1 MGGASDGAV
10 MNNARAHRMK
20 KQTVLVTGAAS
31 GIGKAC
37 AIKLLDDG
45 HDVVALDLKEEA
57 LAAALPE
64 DSARLVRIAG
74 DVSRPECCTAAV
86 AAAVARFGKLDAV
99 THWAAMHS
107 HTFWT
112 ELAAE
117 EFNRLLAT
125 NVTGSFLISQAAA
138 LHMRTRGSGAIV
150 LASSTS
156 TLSGS
161 VGGKSGSGGPAY
173 VASKAAIVGL
183 VRTLANALGRDGIRV
198 NAVAPGVVDT
208 PMIGTYS
215 PEHRAAQPGRVP
227 LGRIGSPE
235 EIADVGCFL
244 ISDGARYINGETV
257 IVNGGA
263 NFG

>member
-1 MGGASDGAV
+1 
-10 MNNARAHRMK
+10 MK

-31 GIGKAC
+31 GIGRAC
-37 AIKLLDDG
+37 ARKLLDEG

-64 DSARLVRIAG
+64 DSARLLRFAG
-74 DVSRPECCTAAV
+74 DVSRPECCTGAVEAAI
-86 AAAVARFGKLDAV
+86 ARFGKLDAV
-99 THWAAMHS
+99 THWAALHS

-112 ELAAE
+112 ELGVE
-117 EFNRLLAT
+117 EFNRVLAT
-125 NVTGSFLISQAAA
+125 NVTGSFLIAQAAG
-138 LHMRTRGSGAIV
+138 LHMKTRGSGAIV

-156 TLSGS
+156 ILSGS
-161 VGGKSGSGGPAY
+161 VGGKSGSGGAAY

-183 VRTLANALGRDGIRV
+183 VRTLANALGRNGIRV

-208 PMIGTYS
+208 PMIGGYS
-215 PEHRAAQPGRVP
+215 AEHRAAQPARVP

-244 ISDGARYINGETV
+244 ISEEARYINGETV

>member
-1 MGGASDGAV
+1 LRGEVAFTTQ
-10 MNNARAHRMK
+10 RAHSIK

-31 GIGKAC
+31 GIGRAC
-37 AIKLLDDG
+37 ARKLLDEG
-45 HDVVALDLKEEA
+45 HDVLALDLHEQA
-57 LAAALPE
+57 LATAFPVGSGNL
-64 DSARLVRIAG
+64 ARYAG
-74 DVSRPECCTAAV
+74 DVSRPECCAGAV
-86 AAAVARFGKLDAV
+86 EAAVARFGKLDAV
-99 THWAAMHS
+99 THWAAIHS

-112 ELAAE
+112 DLGAD
-117 EFNRLLAT
+117 EFSRVLAT
-125 NVTGSFLISQAAA
+125 NVTGSFLVAQAAA
-138 LHMRTRGSGAIV
+138 VHMKTRGSGAIV

-156 TLSGS
+156 ILSGS

-208 PMIGTYS
+208 PMIGAYS
-215 PEHRAAQPGRVP
+215 PEHLAAQPGRVP

-244 ISDGARYINGETV
+244 ISEAARYINGETV

>member
-1 MGGASDGAV
+1 
-10 MNNARAHRMK
+10 MK

-31 GIGKAC
+31 GIGRAC
-37 AIKLLDDG
+37 AKKLLDEG

-64 DSARLVRIAG
+64 DFGRLVRFAG
-74 DVSRPECCTAAV
+74 DVSRPECCTGAVGAAI
-86 AAAVARFGKLDAV
+86 ARFGKLDAV

-112 ELAAE
+112 DLDAE
-117 EFNRLLAT
+117 EFNRVLAT
-125 NVTGSFLISQAAA
+125 NVTGSFLVAQAAA
-138 LHMRTRGSGAIV
+138 VHMKTRGSGAIV

-156 TLSGS
+156 ILSGS

-173 VASKAAIVGL
+173 IASKAAIVGL
-183 VRTLANALGRDGIRV
+183 VRTLANALGRNGIRV
-198 NAVAPGVVDT
+198 NAVAPGVIDT
-208 PMIGTYS
+208 PMIGAYS

-244 ISDGARYINGETV
+244 ISEGARYINGETV

>member
-1 MGGASDGAV
+1 MQ
-10 MNNARAHRMK
+10 

-45 HDVVALDLKEEA
+45 HELVALDLKEEA
-57 LAAALPE
+57 LAAALPQDCE
-64 DSARLVRIAG
+64 RLVRIAG

-86 AAAVARFGKLDAV
+86 EAVIARFGRLDALI
-99 THWAAMHS
+99 HWAAIHS

-112 ELAAE
+112 ELGAE
-117 EFNRLLAT
+117 EFNRVLAT
-125 NVTGSFLISQAAA
+125 NVTGSFLMAQAAA
-138 LHMRTRGSGAIV
+138 LRMKARGSGAIV

-156 TLSGS
+156 TLAGS
-161 VGGKSGSGGPAY
+161 VGGKSGSGGAAY
-173 VASKAAIVGL
+173 VASKAAIIGL
-183 VRTLANALGRDGIRV
+183 VRTLANSLGRDGIRV

-208 PMIGTYS
+208 PMIGNYS

-235 EIADVGCFL
+235 EVAEVGCFL
-244 ISDGARYINGETV
+244 ISEGARYINGETV

>member
-1 MGGASDGAV
+1 
-10 MNNARAHRMK
+10 MN

-37 AIKLLDDG
+37 ALKLLGDG
-45 HDVVALDLKEEA
+45 HDVVALDLKEEV

-64 DSARLVRIAG
+64 SSAHLVLFAG
-74 DVSRPECCTAAV
+74 DVSRAECCTAAV
-86 AAAVARFGKLDAV
+86 TAAVARFGKLDAV

-112 ELAAE
+112 ELGAE
-117 EFNRLLAT
+117 EFNRLLAI
-125 NVTGSFLISQAAA
+125 NVTGAFLIAQAAA
-138 LHMRTRGSGAIV
+138 LHMKARGSGAIV

-156 TLSGS
+156 VLSGS

-173 VASKAAIVGL
+173 IASKAAIIGL

-208 PMIGTYS
+208 PMIASYS
-215 PEHRAAQPGRVP
+215 AEHRAAQPGRVP
-227 LGRIGSPE
+227 LGRIGSPDD
-235 EIADVGCFL
+235 IADVGCFL